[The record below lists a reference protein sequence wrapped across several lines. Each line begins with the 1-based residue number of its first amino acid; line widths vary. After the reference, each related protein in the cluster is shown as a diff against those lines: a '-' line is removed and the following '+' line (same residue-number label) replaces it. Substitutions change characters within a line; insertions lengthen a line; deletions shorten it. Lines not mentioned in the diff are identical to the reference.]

1 MAGLEVSTT
10 IKIQGIGNGRAN
22 AVDIDILET
31 ILNPFGGIVVNQ
43 NSYLVLAD
51 IVLGENIKIGT
62 ALILEIAVDSGL
74 VEKNRVASLVVL
86 EEVVNILF
94 KSKGEELVFT

>member
-1 MAGLEVSTT
+1 M
-10 IKIQGIGNGRAN
+10 
-22 AVDIDILET
+22 
-31 ILNPFGGIVVNQ
+31 NQ